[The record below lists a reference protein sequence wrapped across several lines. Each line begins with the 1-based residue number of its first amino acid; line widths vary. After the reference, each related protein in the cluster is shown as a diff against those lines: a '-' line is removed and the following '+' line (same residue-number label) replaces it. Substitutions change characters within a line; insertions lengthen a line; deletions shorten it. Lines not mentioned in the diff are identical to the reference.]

1 MFSREIAENPVPGA
15 SWQRLVLTGYRG
27 TGKTT
32 IGRLLAD
39 HFSCAFVDTDAL
51 IANPHP
57 ACRDNKGDESRV
69 YQARTAP
76 GFHIKQAEM
85 TIRALIAS
93 QGWEEFRR
101 LEREVLAGLAEQT
114 GLVIATGGG
123 AILHEQAWQTLRKR
137 SIVCWLTAEPA
148 TVLERLNRDE
158 RSADQRPPLSGMQP
172 ADEIRQQLARRLP
185 LYRQG
190 SDFAVATDQKTP
202 EAIAAEILL
211 RMEGVAGTI
220 REKNVREA

>member
-1 MFSREIAENPVPGA
+1 METAKNPVPGA

-51 IANPHP
+51 IT
-57 ACRDNKGDESRV
+57 E
-69 YQARTAP
+69 
-76 GFHIKQAEM
+76 QAEM
-85 TIRALIAS
+85 TISALIAS
-93 QGWEEFRR
+93 LGWDEFRR

-148 TVLERLNRDE
+148 TVLERLNRDA